1 MSSTKNLG
9 RVEVKDADKGMVS
22 AVFCT
27 FDVIDHDGD
36 VIAPG
41 AIPDGLAVR
50 ISAYNHKSWDG
61 AMPVGKGTI
70 RVTDTE
76 AILEGQ
82 FFLGTTA
89 GRDTFELVKQMGDLQ
104 EWSWGFDV
112 LDAEPATVDGRNVRR
127 IKRTAV
133 HEVSPVLLGAGLH
146 TRTLA
151 TKSAGARQRKN
162 GAVPVHDTTVV
173 DRPWDG
179 YSTVKN
185 LADDARPSELRSV
198 HAWVDPEGDPELK
211 TSYAF
216 AHHHG
221 VGGPANLR
229 ACLMGIADLNGD
241 RGASLSEADRKAA
254 YEHLAA
260 HVRDAD
266 REPPELRATGGE
278 MKFNEELLEGLA
290 RLSRLI
296 DGASRVVAQRAEM
309 GKQLSKV
316 NAEVLGWIVD
326 DLKRLEPVLTT
337 PAAGTVPEEDI
348 TAVLLASIA
357 RVQDL
362 EGVDER

>member
-1 MSSTKNLG
+1 MDTKNLG

-36 VIAPG
+36 VIDPQ
-41 AIPDGLAVR
+41 AIPDGASVR
-50 ISAYNHKSWDG
+50 ISAYGHKSWEG
-61 AMPVGKGTI
+61 AMPVGKGVI

-89 GRDTFELVKQMGDLQ
+89 GRDTFELIKQMGDLQ

-127 IKRTAV
+127 IKRTEV
-133 HEVSPVLLGAGLH
+133 HEVSPVLLGAGLY

-151 TKSAGARQRKN
+151 TKSAGARSRKN

-173 DRPWDG
+173 DRPWNG
-179 YSTVKN
+179 YATVKS
-185 LADDARPSELRSV
+185 LADDTRPSELRSV

-211 TSYAF
+211 SSYAF

-229 ACLMGIADLNGD
+229 ACLMGIAELNGD
-241 RGASLSEADRKAA
+241 RGESLSEVDRKAA

-266 REPPELRATGGE
+266 REAPELRAPGSE
-278 MKFNEELLEGLA
+278 VKFNEELLDGLA

-296 DGASRVVAQRAEM
+296 DGASRVVAQRAEK

-316 NAEVLGWIVD
+316 NTEVLAWIAE
-326 DLKRLEPVLTT
+326 DLKRLEPLYANPVV
-337 PAAGTVPEEDI
+337 GTVPEEELK
-348 TAVLLASIA
+348 ALYVQSLAHLH
-357 RVQDL
+357 DL
-362 EGVDER
+362 EGVEER